1 MRTISIIVICI
12 LLICTI
18 GNSQSDYYLVDST
31 KKLSQQDCSKF
42 CSQSVKKCKRLEQA
56 LKKSTDKA
64 LKKYFEVE
72 EHMLLQLCNANESHA
87 ESLLKTSTYA
97 RNRFEDNVKRS
108 ATKDLKT
115 ENPTLKTLDDFERSV
130 SSPVLSNQIF
140 GTDEDNSPCECVGL
154 EDLKKAKHDLKI
166 ELKRAELAKDFIH
179 ERNVYLQSVY
189 SPYSN
194 LNVDI
199 RALEKLDFYFHQSM
213 AERLSIFSDLTN
225 FETRVFEILPRQLLA
240 MEVTQNSLNTSI
252 GKGVPMVGDQ
262 PMKDFISK
270 LNSLIEK
277 ESYSK
282 EKLSGVK
289 NELYNNLDTPP
300 TQNLSDSITS
310 NELFTKEQL
319 KEQPDSSVKSKSTK
333 EVWKPNPLKGK
344 RFRDRLIYG
353 SSLQPLRGNGILPSR
368 VDLSGQIGYQVI
380 SKMSLSIA
388 IAHSVLIPIE
398 KLFVKEKPME
408 SLASRSYDIRAI
420 CDWQIRKNFYFQ
432 GSYEIKSI
440 FQNYNRLNSPFS
452 NNNSNYPTFLF
463 GLKLKTPLGKRS
475 NQTIELLYDFFHK
488 KNQSQAVVI
497 RFGMDF
503 TPKHAFKS
511 I

>member
-1 MRTISIIVICI
+1 
-12 LLICTI
+12 
-18 GNSQSDYYLVDST
+18 VDST
-31 KKLSQQDCSKF
+31 TNISQKDCSKF
-42 CSQSVKKCKRLEQA
+42 CSQSIKKCKKLEKT
-56 LKKSTDKA
+56 LKNSTDKA
-64 LKKYFEVE
+64 LKKYFKVE
-72 EHMLLQLCNANESHA
+72 ENLLSQLCDVNEAHA

-108 ATKDLKT
+108 SAKDLKT
-115 ENPTLKTLDDFERSV
+115 ENQTLKTLDDFERSV
-130 SSPVLSNQIF
+130 ALSAISTQIF
-140 GTDEDNSPCECVGL
+140 RTDEDNSPCECVGL
-154 EDLKKAKHDLKI
+154 EDLKKAKNDLKI

-189 SPYSN
+189 SQYSN

-225 FETRVFEILPRQLLA
+225 FETRILEILPREFLA
-240 MEVTQNSLNTSI
+240 IDGTQSSLNTSI

-270 LNSLIEK
+270 LNSQIEK
-277 ESYSK
+277 QSNSK
-282 EKLSGVK
+282 EKPNVMK
-289 NELYNNLDTPP
+289 NGLYNNLDKIP

-310 NELFTKEQL
+310 KELFTKEQL
-319 KEQPDSSVKSKSTK
+319 KEEADSSVKSKSTN

-344 RFRDRLIYG
+344 RLRDRLIYG

-380 SKMSLSIA
+380 SKMSLSIG
-388 IAHSVLIPIE
+388 IAHSVLIPVE
-398 KLFVKEKPME
+398 KLFVKEKSMG

-420 CDWQIRKNFYFQ
+420 CDWQIRQNFYFQ

-452 NNNSNYPTFLF
+452 NDNSNYPTFLF

-475 NQTIELLYDFFHK
+475 NQTIELLYDYFHR
-488 KNQSQAVVI
+488 KNQSQAIVI